1 MVWLVRIT
9 GSGFGAIRDAPR
21 PVGRSRLSLQQG
33 DPVSI
38 ESFGRRLS
46 AAILTLCLGVTAFTG
61 PASAI
66 VDEVRGGIYAHE
78 PFRSGPGEGDH
89 ADINVEMVFET
100 PAFLAWAW
108 NPRPRLGGTLSGGDR
123 TSLVYLD
130 VLGWTVNLTDAVFL
144 DIGLG
149 GAIHDG
155 DLKGNA
161 PDKLYFGCRAN
172 FHQSASLG
180 FRFTPQLSIMAS
192 IEHMSNASLCSKND
206 GLTNAGVR
214 LGYSF

>member
-1 MVWLVRIT
+1 MSIKSFERRI
-9 GSGFGAIRDAPR
+9 
-21 PVGRSRLSLQQG
+21 
-33 DPVSI
+33 
-38 ESFGRRLS
+38 S
-46 AAILTLCLGVTAFTG
+46 AAILTVCLGVTAFSG

-78 PFRSGPGEGDH
+78 PFRSGHGEGDH
-89 ADINVEMVFET
+89 ADVNLEVVFET
-100 PAFLAWAW
+100 PSFLAWAW
-108 NPRPRLGGTLSGGDR
+108 NPRPRLGATLRSGDR

-130 VLGWTVNLTDAVFL
+130 VLGWTVDLTDAIFV
-144 DIGLG
+144 DVGLV

-161 PDKLYFGCRAN
+161 PSTLYFGCRAN
-172 FHQSASLG
+172 FHQSGSIG
-180 FRFTPQLSIMAS
+180 YRITPQLSLMAS
-192 IEHMSNASLCSKND
+192 VEHMSNASLCSMND